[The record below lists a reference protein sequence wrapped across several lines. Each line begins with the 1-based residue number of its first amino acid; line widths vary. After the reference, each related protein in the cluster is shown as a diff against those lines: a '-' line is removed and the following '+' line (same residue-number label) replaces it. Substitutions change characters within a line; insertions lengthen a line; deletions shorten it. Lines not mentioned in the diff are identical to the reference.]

1 MYQWIAGRHG
11 SVQVVQGLWSS
22 CYPPNL
28 FVMHTVQPPASLCHG
43 SPSHREIRKKSNSQT
58 NMSIYRRSPRGKSR
72 RWVTHTWLDE
82 GSLSYRGESLS
93 MLHFSQHAPS
103 PHPQNAPFLHAN
115 LISLTM
121 PFPIIETYLHPPN
134 NLFHSQ
140 HAVFSPYQPFFSQH
154 VCSPP
159 ATAPYT
165 RKLDTNSPRYTKS
178 GTRWQNAWVG
188 SLSLSCTPTRPGS
201 LASSLVRRNQV

>member
-1 MYQWIAGRHG
+1 MDSWEAWLGPSCPRSLVFMLPTQPFCDAH
-11 SVQVVQGLWSS
+11 SS
-22 CYPPNL
+22 
-28 FVMHTVQPPASLCHG
+28 ASSFPKSWFPL
-43 SPSHREIRKKSNSQT
+43 SQIRKKSNSQT

-103 PHPQNAPFLHAN
+103 PHPQNVPFLHAN

-121 PFPIIETYLHPPN
+121 PFHIIATYLHPPN

-140 HAVFSPYQPFFSQH
+140 HAVFSPNQPFFSQH

-165 RKLDTNSPRYTKS
+165 RKLDTNSPRYTNS